1 MEEHVLKNGIIVT
14 IEDHS
19 KILSGDLWLIRIRVS
34 TTCYLT
40 NEDDELKRYCG
51 ERIVQT
57 KTIERPA
64 VLASVLEQ
72 TKKSLVES
80 HLNSTMH
87 YMETPT
93 FLKRF
98 KAKEMKE
105 QLERNEK
112 ERKMRAAGII
122 P

>member
-1 MEEHVLKNGIIVT
+1 MEEHVLKNGIIVSF
-14 IEDHS
+14 EDQS
-19 KILSGDLWLIRIRVS
+19 KILSGDLWFIRIKIFITS
-34 TTCYLT
+34 YLT

-51 ERIVQT
+51 EKIVKI

-64 VLASVLEQ
+64 VLSSRLEQ
-72 TKKSLVES
+72 TKNALIES
-80 HLNSTMH
+80 YLNSTLH

-105 QLERNEK
+105 QLERIEK

-122 P
+122 L